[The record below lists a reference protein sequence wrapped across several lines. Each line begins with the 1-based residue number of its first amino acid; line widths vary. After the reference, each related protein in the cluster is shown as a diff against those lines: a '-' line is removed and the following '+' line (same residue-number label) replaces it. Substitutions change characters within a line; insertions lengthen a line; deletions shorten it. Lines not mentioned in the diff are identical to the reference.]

1 MMLDGWDEDESLS
14 NGRDGTEEGLERQ
27 LDIIVDV
34 ERECHVEKALEG
46 GVNHTHGC
54 SVQVCGCVSG
64 AVIVGTGSILRA
76 LGGGGVRLY
85 AKCTMWVYKVSSCGI
100 I

>member
-76 LGGGGVRLY
+76 LGVVVYDCTQNVLCGCTRL
-85 AKCTMWVYKVSSCGI
+85 AHVV
-100 I
+100 